1 MAEVQMMQEMCPRD
15 IARVAHIF
23 GDESAAAQAL
33 SEYERRL
40 ADGENVKIFQADGV
54 LIVGPE
60 PTKGV
65 GDRAVDPGLG

>member
-23 GDESAAAQAL
+23 GDASAAAQAL
-33 SEYERRL
+33 TEYERRI
-40 ADGENVKIFQADGV
+40 AAGEKVKIFQADGV

-60 PTKGV
+60 PTKGG
-65 GDRAVDPGLG
+65 GDKAVDPSLG